1 MNSLKSLETDKI
13 SKLIRVYSI
22 PAIIGMVVNA
32 IYNIVD
38 RMFIGQYVG
47 EQALAGLTI
56 TFPLTNILFAV
67 ALLIGVGSSSLISN
81 KLGEKDIDGA
91 SSIFG
96 VSITYSVISTLVM
109 CGLSFIFRKQLLVI
123 LGGTPDIVVYAEEYL
138 NIILLGFIFVMVSY
152 VLSNNIRS
160 EGKPLITMTSMS
172 IACVT
177 NIIFDYIF
185 IAILGLGV
193 KGAAWATFL
202 GQFVGLAIVSMFY
215 IRKQSV
221 LKFNKSMFR
230 LNIDIIKQINKIG
243 LSSCIINIGN
253 AVTLI
258 LMNNNL
264 TKYGGAGAI
273 AAMSVAFSV
282 QTLVF
287 MPLFGLRQGLQV
299 IMGYNYGAGNN
310 KRVYD
315 TLFTGI
321 KYGTIFS
328 AVFFVAIMFSPEFF
342 VSFFLKS
349 DSEIFG
355 MAINCLRI
363 FFSIL
368 PLYPLLFF
376 GLALFQST
384 KRGNLANFVSV
395 AKQVVVIPLI
405 YIFPIFFGLYGV
417 YSSVIFTDLITIVIV
432 AYFILKEY
440 KIDMSDK

>member
-1 MNSLKSLETDKI
+1 MNDLQTLETDKI
-13 SKLIRVYSI
+13 SKLIRIYSV

-38 RMFIGQYVG
+38 RMFIGKYVG

-96 VSITYSVISTLVM
+96 VSLTYSVIATFIM
-109 CGLSFIFRKQLLVI
+109 CGLSYVFRNELLVI

-172 IACVT
+172 IACIT
-177 NIIFDYIF
+177 NIIFDYLF
-185 IAILGLGV
+185 IAVLGLGV

-202 GQFVGLAIVSMFY
+202 GQFVGLCIVSMFY
-215 IRKQSV
+215 LRKQSV
-221 LKFNKSMFR
+221 LKFKKSMFK
-230 LNIDIIKQINKIG
+230 LNFNVIQQINKIG

-282 QTLVF
+282 QTMVF

-299 IMGYNYGAGNN
+299 IMGYNYGANNN
-310 KRVYD
+310 KRVYE
-315 TLFTGI
+315 TLFTGL
-321 KYGTIFS
+321 KYGIVFSTIFYI
-328 AVFFVAIMFSPEFF
+328 AIMVFPELF

-355 MAINCLRI
+355 MAVNCLRI
-363 FFSIL
+363 FFAIL
-368 PLYPLLFF
+368 PLYPIMFF

-384 KRGNLANFVSV
+384 KRGNLANIVSIT
-395 AKQVVVIPLI
+395 KQIVVMPLI
-405 YIFPIFFGLYGV
+405 YIFPLFLGFYGV
-417 YSSVIFTDLITIVIV
+417 YASVIFTDFITILIV
-432 AYFILKEY
+432 CYFVVKEY
-440 KIDMSDK
+440 KTDMNNR